1 MRASAANASAAI
13 AADASTAP
21 APATEATAFESL
33 RGYSMSSES
42 ILTAGACICPG
53 MYTAYALH
61 ILLSSI
67 LVIYQSTHAEFVE
80 CSMSCLSH
88 PLSTA

>member
-1 MRASAANASAAI
+1 
-13 AADASTAP
+13 
-21 APATEATAFESL
+21 
-33 RGYSMSSES
+33 
-42 ILTAGACICPG
+42 